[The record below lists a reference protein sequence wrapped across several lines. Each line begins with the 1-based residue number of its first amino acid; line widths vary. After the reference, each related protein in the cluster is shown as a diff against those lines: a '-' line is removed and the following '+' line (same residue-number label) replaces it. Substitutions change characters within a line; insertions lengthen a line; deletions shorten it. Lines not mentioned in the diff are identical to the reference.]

1 MGRAPVR
8 MKPCFVQVG
17 ARTVALVLPT
27 SARRMHA
34 GGLLHHSG
42 IKAPF
47 HNCGFLHR
55 AESEDYA
62 RTPQAF
68 LNFFIAQTA
77 PNRLRNGTQALFL

>member
-17 ARTVALVLPT
+17 VLSVALVLPT
-27 SARRMHA
+27 SARRMRA

-42 IKAPF
+42 IWTPF
-47 HNCGFLHR
+47 HNCGFLHG
-55 AESEDYA
+55 AQSEDYA

-68 LNFFIAQTA
+68 WAFITAQNA
-77 PNRLRNGTQALFL
+77 